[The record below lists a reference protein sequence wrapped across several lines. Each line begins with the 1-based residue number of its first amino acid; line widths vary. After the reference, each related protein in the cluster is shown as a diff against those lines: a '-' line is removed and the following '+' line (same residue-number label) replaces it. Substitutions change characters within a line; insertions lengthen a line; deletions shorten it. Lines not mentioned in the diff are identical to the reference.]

1 MGVPILKVLLAG
13 VDVSVLLLVV
23 TLLVSN
29 CKAKQ
34 HESRIWAT
42 AFHLLA
48 MVWLTLRGMFWVF
61 AITTR
66 EEWEST
72 MFGLLYWLPNPLQFG
87 CFLLL
92 PMAYSKVLSSEKDW
106 KAKSRVVGRVYV
118 TLVSGMLVYMVGYAL
133 VQVVRESRQF
143 QCVTADQDS
152 KDAPQTCY
160 SMDTTSDAFRVLTGF
175 CFFALAAGVA
185 SYGFKMSRLTASQN
199 RAQLIYHPRALTA
212 LNCFLVAVFLSKGAY
227 QISSVK
233 GLWCLPDI
241 PLKGSED
248 VCLLNFCVFML
259 WDYLPTVWLLL
270 VMEGTTGEHV
280 GTSVVKAVHPANY
293 GDDLRNLPD
302 YGVFR
307 EIKAAAARDAARAE
321 RAWSGASTGQ
331 CVSYSSWL
339 STEQSPRTSG
349 LRDPNHFKNVPA
361 APYNAQG
368 GGGSYPSS
376 VHSSREN
383 LSQSGGGGGGG
394 GSSSNG
400 YGFYGYGSWSA
411 ATAGQVSSV
420 GSSLGGMAFVA
431 SPSSCSLES
440 HDRQNRRGP
449 FSWLLGWRRSATA
462 EAEAGSGAARG
473 VSDGRARG
481 HHRSGSGSRGG
492 GGGGSPF
499 LWQASMDCGSSS
511 SYNQGSSSSYNHGS
525 SSSHNKGSSSSSQ
538 RENANETS
546 KASDGGGMGATVS
559 RWWRRVLEGKREG
572 SAPEQAGETASLWQ
586 SSVADAPDNWYPGF
600 GELSRAEVTYSLR
613 GYRGPATRQERAI
626 SDDSSLGGGGGAGGM
641 GGVWEGYRSETG
653 PVRQTRRREEAS
665 VETAEHEGRQILAP
679 PRREAVVRQDYGS
692 SGGDGGLGK
701 PARINNRPGQT
712 VDVGDGTF
720 LEGRGGHDLRYPGQG
735 EHGRSHRGG
744 EELENWQGGTVRT
757 EVARGG
763 AQVVGGGRAGGERTG
778 EGIYRP
784 YHVPG

>member
-13 VDVSVLLLVV
+13 VDVSVLFLVV

-48 MVWLTLRGMFWVF
+48 MVWLTLRGMFWVL

-66 EEWEST
+66 EEWESA

-92 PMAYSKVLSSEKDW
+92 PMAYSKVLSSENDW

-143 QCVTADQDS
+143 QCVTADKDS

-259 WDYLPTVWLLL
+259 WDYIPTVWLLL
-270 VMEGTTGEHV
+270 VMEGTTGDHV

-331 CVSYSSWL
+331 YFSYSSWL
-339 STEQSPRTSG
+339 STEQSPRTTSG
-349 LRDPNHFKNVPA
+349 LRDPNHFKNVP
-361 APYNAQG
+361 
-368 GGGSYPSS
+368 
-376 VHSSREN
+376 
-383 LSQSGGGGGGG
+383 
-394 GSSSNG
+394 
-400 YGFYGYGSWSA
+400 
-411 ATAGQVSSV
+411 
-420 GSSLGGMAFVA
+420 GMI
-431 SPSSCSLES
+431 
-440 HDRQNRRGP
+440 
-449 FSWLLGWRRSATA
+449 
-462 EAEAGSGAARG
+462 
-473 VSDGRARG
+473 
-481 HHRSGSGSRGG
+481 
-492 GGGGSPF
+492 
-499 LWQASMDCGSSS
+499 
-511 SYNQGSSSSYNHGS
+511 
-525 SSSHNKGSSSSSQ
+525 K
-538 RENANETS
+538 
-546 KASDGGGMGATVS
+546 VS
-559 RWWRRVLEGKREG
+559 RDEIV
-572 SAPEQAGETASLWQ
+572 S
-586 SSVADAPDNWYPGF
+586 
-600 GELSRAEVTYSLR
+600 
-613 GYRGPATRQERAI
+613 
-626 SDDSSLGGGGGAGGM
+626 
-641 GGVWEGYRSETG
+641 
-653 PVRQTRRREEAS
+653 
-665 VETAEHEGRQILAP
+665 P
-679 PRREAVVRQDYGS
+679 P
-692 SGGDGGLGK
+692 
-701 PARINNRPGQT
+701 
-712 VDVGDGTF
+712 
-720 LEGRGGHDLRYPGQG
+720 H
-735 EHGRSHRGG
+735 H
-744 EELENWQGGTVRT
+744 
-757 EVARGG
+757 
-763 AQVVGGGRAGGERTG
+763 
-778 EGIYRP
+778 
-784 YHVPG
+784 

>member
-1 MGVPILKVLLAG
+1 
-13 VDVSVLLLVV
+13 
-23 TLLVSN
+23 
-29 CKAKQ
+29 
-34 HESRIWAT
+34 
-42 AFHLLA
+42 
-48 MVWLTLRGMFWVF
+48 MFWVL
-61 AITTR
+61 AITTH
-66 EEWEST
+66 EEWESA

-106 KAKSRVVGRVYV
+106 KAKSRFVGRVYV

-248 VCLLNFCVFML
+248 ICLLNFSVFML
-259 WDYLPTVWLLL
+259 WDYVPTVWLLL

-331 CVSYSSWL
+331 YISSSSWL
-339 STEQSPRTSG
+339 STEQSPRTTCG

-383 LSQSGGGGGGG
+383 LSQSGVGGGGG
-394 GSSSNG
+394 GSSSIG
-400 YGFYGYGSWSA
+400 YGFYGYGSGSA

-462 EAEAGSGAARG
+462 EAEAGSGAVRG

-481 HHRSGSGSRGG
+481 HHRSGSGGRGG

-511 SYNQGSSSSYNHGS
+511 YI
-525 SSSHNKGSSSSSQ
+525 KGSSSSR
-538 RENANETS
+538 RENENEMS
-546 KASDGGGMGATVS
+546 KTSDGGGMGKTVS
-559 RWWRRVLEGKREG
+559 RWWRRVLEGRREG
-572 SAPEQAGETASLWQ
+572 SAPDQAEETASLWQ
-586 SSVADAPDNWYPGF
+586 SSDADAPDKWSPGF
-600 GELSRAEVTYSLR
+600 GELSRAEVMYSLR

-626 SDDSSLGGGGGAGGM
+626 SDDSSLGGGGAGGM
-641 GGVWEGYRSETG
+641 GGVWQGYRSETG

-665 VETAEHEGRQILAP
+665 VKTAEHKGRQILAP
-679 PRREAVVRQDYGS
+679 LRRETVVRQDYGS
-692 SGGDGGLGK
+692 SGVDGGLGK
-701 PARINNRPGQT
+701 PARSDDRPAQT

-720 LEGRGGHDLRYPGQG
+720 SEGRGGHDPRYPG

-763 AQVVGGGRAGGERTG
+763 AQVVRGGLAGGERTG
-778 EGIYRP
+778 ERMYRP